1 MVFSNI
7 KIMDY
12 ITYSEKLENIK
23 YFIESKI
30 CVNAVSLSLKLG
42 IPKRTVLRMVEKL
55 RQKGVD
61 IIYCKKQKK
70 YFINKK

>member
-1 MVFSNI
+1 
-7 KIMDY
+7 MDY